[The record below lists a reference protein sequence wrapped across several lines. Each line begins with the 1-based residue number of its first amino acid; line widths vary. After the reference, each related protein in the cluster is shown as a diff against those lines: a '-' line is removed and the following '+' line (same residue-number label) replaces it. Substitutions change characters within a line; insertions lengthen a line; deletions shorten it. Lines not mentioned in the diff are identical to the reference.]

1 MERRKF
7 LRNGGI
13 LASFFGAGVAVASES
28 VAPAE
33 KTLPVP
39 IKEDVSHLAPPD
51 GAATLQITGSYLT
64 EEEKAREVMRIGSEG
79 SVGIGTSAFVF
90 APFNPKITH
99 SVAMTVGKDDRL
111 WMKVGD
117 TWHRVALES

>member
-28 VAPAE
+28 VAPVV
-33 KTLPVP
+33 KSLPVP
-39 IKEDVSHLAPPD
+39 IKEDVSHLAPPG
-51 GAATLQITGSYLT
+51 GATTLQINGSYPT
-64 EEEKAREVMRIGSEG
+64 EEEKPYEGMRLGSDG
-79 SVGIGTSAFVF
+79 SLGIGTSPYVF
-90 APFNPKITH
+90 RPLNQTTTH
-99 SVAMTVGKDDRL
+99 SVAMTVGKDNRL

>member
-13 LASFFGAGVAVASES
+13 LASFFGAGVAVATES
-28 VAPAE
+28 VVPVE
-33 KTLPVP
+33 KTLPAP
-39 IKEDVSHLAPPD
+39 IKEDVSHLAPPP
-51 GAATLQITGSYLT
+51 GATTLQINGSYLT
-64 EEEKAREVMRIGSEG
+64 EEEKGLEAMRIGSDG
-79 SVGIGTSAFVF
+79 SVGIGTSPYIF
-90 APFNPKITH
+90 APFNPKTTH